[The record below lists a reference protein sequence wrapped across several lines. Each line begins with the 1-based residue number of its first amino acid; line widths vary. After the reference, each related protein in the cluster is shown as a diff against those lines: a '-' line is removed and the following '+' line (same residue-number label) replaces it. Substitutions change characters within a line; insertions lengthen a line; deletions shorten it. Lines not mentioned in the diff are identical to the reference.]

1 VSAEEPARAG
11 GKASGAEL
19 AKKQPGLLR
28 WGLVVLAVIQLVV
41 GVWTLFF
48 PGSFYNDVP
57 TVDWTPPYSEH
68 LFRDFGSTTL
78 GIGIVVAAAAI
89 WLERRLVLVSLA
101 AYLAYSAP
109 HAYFHAHHTEGD
121 SPVLS
126 TLLLT
131 FTILYVLFP
140 AALLAV
146 AVRSL
151 PSER

>member
-1 VSAEEPARAG
+1 MNRTRN
-11 GKASGAEL
+11 
-19 AKKQPGLLR
+19 QNRLLR
-28 WGLVVLAVIQLVV
+28 WGLVVLAGIQLVV

-57 TVDWTPPYSEH
+57 TVDWTPPFSEH

-101 AYLAYSAP
+101 AYLAYSVP
-109 HAYFHAHHTEGD
+109 HAFFHAHHLEGD
-121 SPVLS
+121 SAVLS
-126 TLLLT
+126 AGLLV
-131 FTILYVLFP
+131 FTVLSALFP

-146 AVRSL
+146 ALRTL
-151 PSER
+151 PQQTVT